1 MGRSANGFPW
11 SQGAAC
17 WCGGGIPWAFG
28 SPDLIKLLGKRQP
41 YAKFHCPKAAN
52 VALGSG
58 ERGAE
63 TPLRPMSQTFADPDL
78 RVPAIS
84 EIAGSPRHFTASDF
98 PPAIVVALFSSRHS
112 CRAVE
117 RTEYLGVAA
126 MASEHLADN
135 KALHEGANERIR
147 LEPSQQIA
155 KSASPSTCTH
165 VSRSGRRTGVRG
177 QHPTYFRAF
186 SPWAA

>member
-1 MGRSANGFPW
+1 
-11 SQGAAC
+11 
-17 WCGGGIPWAFG
+17 
-28 SPDLIKLLGKRQP
+28 
-41 YAKFHCPKAAN
+41 
-52 VALGSG
+52 
-58 ERGAE
+58 
-63 TPLRPMSQTFADPDL
+63 
-78 RVPAIS
+78 
-84 EIAGSPRHFTASDF
+84 
-98 PPAIVVALFSSRHS
+98 
-112 CRAVE
+112 VE